1 MSVCASR
8 RQVCAAMAAGLLALR
23 CGGGSPVS
31 GEKMDSGAPTP
42 LDCDP
47 PAIDPSDPSWVEL
60 PLAEHPALAMVGG
73 AAAISLPAHLL
84 ELVVA
89 QPTAGCWFAVWR
101 ICTHGAC
108 EVTWEAAARQLL
120 CPCHHSR
127 FGEDGSVAVGPA
139 TEPLRAFPVGR
150 LGESLWVYRP
160 L

>member
-1 MSVCASR
+1 
-8 RQVCAAMAAGLLALR
+8 
-23 CGGGSPVS
+23 
-31 GEKMDSGAPTP
+31 
-42 LDCDP
+42 
-47 PAIDPSDPSWVEL
+47 
-60 PLAEHPALAMVGG
+60 MVGG

-127 FGEDGSVAVGPA
+127 FGEDGAVAVGPA